1 MYMVE
6 PSGIYFRYYGCAAGK
21 GKRACSTELERIPFA
36 DMTCADAMKSV
47 AKLIE
52 KSHDEVKDK
61 PFELELACIC
71 TANDNEIFAVSD
83 EVRQA
88 AQTAANAEIEAE
100 EEDDD
105 DE

>member
-1 MYMVE
+1 MVE

-71 TANDNEIFAVSD
+71 AANDNEIFAVSD

-88 AQTAANAEIEAE
+88 AQTAAIAEIEAE